1 MTRKALLLCGI
12 VGSLVYVVADVIGA
26 LTWEGYSYVSQS
38 ISELSGI
45 GAPSRPLVVPF
56 FFAYAVLS
64 IAFGLGVWRSAGG
77 RRSLRVL
84 GGLLVGYGIVCL
96 TGPFTPMHL
105 RGAERTL
112 TDRLH
117 VLSTIVDVLFILFMV
132 RFAASA
138 FGQRFRRYSF
148 ATIVVVFGF
157 GLLGGF
163 YGPRL
168 EADLPTPWLGVIER
182 ISVFAFLLW
191 TSILAIR
198 LLRVHEAAAA
208 AASTFSKS
216 DGWIVGTGSRRQ
228 DRRCV

>member
-12 VGSLVYVVADVIGA
+12 AGSLIYVAADVLGA

-56 FFAYAVLS
+56 FLAYAVLS
-64 IAFGLGVWRSAGG
+64 IAFGLGVWRSASGK
-77 RRSLRVL
+77 RSLRVL

-117 VLSTIVDVLFILFMV
+117 ILSTIVDVLFILFMV
-132 RFAASA
+132 RFAAAA

-168 EADLPTPWLGVIER
+168 EAGLPTPGLGVIER

-191 TSILAIR
+191 TSVLAIH
-198 LLRVHEAAAA
+198 LLRVREAAALA
-208 AASTFSKS
+208 ARTFSKS
-216 DGWIVGTGSRRQ
+216 DGWIVGTGSGRPA
-228 DRRCV
+228 